1 MWQRIVLG
9 SLGLFMA
16 FSAGGHLQSWIDE
29 GKVWHKSKTFGWTL
43 LSYDETPIS
52 YVSQISYYI
61 LITVGGLLF
70 VWLALGPKKRS

>member
-16 FSAGGHLQSWIDE
+16 FSAGGHLQSGIDE
-29 GKVWHKSKTFGWTL
+29 GKVWHKSKAYGWEL

-52 YVSQISYYI
+52 YVLHIGYYV
-61 LITVGGLLF
+61 LITVGGLFF
-70 VWLALGPKKRS
+70 VWLALGPSRKP